1 MYNTYLQEKTKLHMA
16 KSVYTSCEN
25 LASVTN
31 MKKDRERGGEEF
43 TELWGDDEEPAPALR
58 PEWMADA
65 VKIR

>member
-1 MYNTYLQEKTKLHMA
+1 MA

-31 MKKDRERGGEEF
+31 MNKDREPGGEEF
-43 TELWGDDEEPAPALR
+43 TELWGDDGEPAPALR